1 MHPQAAHLERGNGI
15 LEKEIP
21 ASTDES
27 GQNIE
32 QLLRYLERG
41 NGIAEKEIPTS
52 SIESG
57 QNIEQLLHAA
67 AYVPAL
73 LIIEDQTI
81 LSWFEEDKYDADNT
95 ISHKLQLLHEPSG
108 RSLWRSCLKSFP
120 FNMRAI
126 NVVEDGMYYCYLM
139 LLYLL
144 Y

>member
-1 MHPQAAHLERGNGI
+1 MTKRLHPQAAHLERGNGI

-32 QLLRYLERG
+32 QLLPHLERG

-52 SIESG
+52 CIESG
-57 QNIEQLLHAA
+57 QNIEQLLQAA

-73 LIIEDQTI
+73 PIIEDKTI
-81 LSWFEEDKYDADNT
+81 LSWFEEGKYEADNT
-95 ISHKLQLLHEPSG
+95 ISHKLQLLQEPSG
-108 RSLWRSCLKSFP
+108 VSLRRSCHKHYP

-126 NVVEDGMYYCYLM
+126 NIVNDGMYYC
-139 LLYLL
+139 
-144 Y
+144 